1 MTVADAVI
9 AAEPAARPGDD
20 GKDLQNWS
28 SLIGIITAIVG
39 NVLIALA
46 LNVQRYAHLRLHRER
61 IRVRRRAKEALKHA
75 PSGGQTG
82 PYGSVGGDGRGGD
95 TDGGLPE
102 NGQNTDH
109 DAGESEPLRRSFR
122 SEESAGSDYSGD
134 EEKAPSTYLQSPYW
148 WAGQILIT
156 LGELGNFLAYGFAPA
171 SIVSPLG
178 VVALISNCIIA
189 PILFNEKFRR
199 RDFGGV
205 VIAVAGVVVVVLS
218 AKQEETKLDPD
229 DVWDAITT
237 LAFEIYLA
245 VTISLIVILMWASP
259 RYGHR
264 TILIDLGLVGL
275 FGGFTALS
283 TKGLSSILSTTLL
296 AAFKTPVAWAL
307 IFILLF
313 TAVMQVRYVNKSLQR
328 FSSTQVIPIQF
339 VLFTLSVIIGSAVL
353 YRDFE
358 RTSAEQAGKFVGGC
372 LLTFFGV
379 FLITSGRVE
388 EDMDDGMSDV
398 DGVEETIGLAEQDGY
413 SPTQP
418 LPPSSTSIPSSIS
431 RRSSRASNGNNA
443 NNGSKPFSL
452 QRDSG
457 IPSLRV
463 PTAASAGNITGAESE
478 PLLAN
483 PWSNSATEEVLPPPG
498 VRTISDESIHT
509 FPGFGFS
516 PSEPT
521 TPYYDG
527 QIQPRYP
534 TNPTDRPVTP
544 RTSLPPRPHSH
555 NYPGPLFS
563 PSPLSSTVSA
573 VVKDTLLRNAES
585 PLLRRPS
592 VRRLRS
598 SIRASL
604 FMPEDNGEG
613 ADVDAERENLVSRG
627 DDQDGGVAERSRTA
641 GEGASREQVT
651 GRQRSLSDTLGDFFR
666 VKKKRRD
673 GGTDPEEEV

>member
-1 MTVADAVI
+1 MTIAPALV
-9 AAEPAARPGDD
+9 AAEPAARPDD

-61 IRVRRRAKEALKHA
+61 IRVRRRAREALKHA
-75 PSGGQTG
+75 PGGGPTV
-82 PYGSVGGDGRGGD
+82 PYGTVGGGEAGD
-95 TDGGLPE
+95 TDESRDGV
-102 NGQNTDH
+102 NHHADH
-109 DAGESEPLRRSFR
+109 DGDDSAPLTRFFR
-122 SEESAGSDYSGD
+122 SEESAGSDYSTD
-134 EEKAPSTYLQSPYW
+134 DDKAPSTYLKSPYW

-178 VVALISNCIIA
+178 VVALISNCVIA
-189 PILFNEKFRR
+189 PIVFKEKFRQ
-199 RDFGGV
+199 RDFWGV
-205 VIAVAGVVVVVLS
+205 IIAVAGVVVVVLS

-229 DVWDAITT
+229 AVWDAITT

-245 VTISLIVILMWASP
+245 VTTSLIIVLMWASP

-283 TKGLSSILSTTLL
+283 TKGVSSILSTTLL
-296 AAFKTPVAWAL
+296 GAFKTPVAWAL
-307 IFILLF
+307 LFILLF
-313 TAVMQVRYVNKSLQR
+313 TAVMQVRYVNKALQR

-339 VLFTLSVIIGSAVL
+339 VLFTLCVIVGSAVL

-379 FLITSGRVE
+379 FLITNGRVE
-388 EDMDDGMSDV
+388 EDVEDGMSDT

-418 LPPSSTSIPSSIS
+418 LAPSSISVPSSRS
-431 RRSSRASNGNNA
+431 RRSSRTSTVGHP
-443 NNGSKPFSL
+443 NNGSKQFSM
-452 QRDSG
+452 QHDSG
-457 IPSLRV
+457 IPTLRV
-463 PTAASAGNITGAESE
+463 PAAASTGNLPSSEAE

-483 PWSNSATEEVLPPPG
+483 PWSFSADDIAPPPG
-498 VRTISDESIHT
+498 TRTISDDSIHT
-509 FPGFGFS
+509 FPGFGSS

-527 QIQPRYP
+527 QLQPKYP
-534 TNPTDRPVTP
+534 TDTRPVTP
-544 RTSLPPRPHSH
+544 RVSLPNRPHSH
-555 NYPGPLFS
+555 QYPGPIFS
-563 PSPLSSTVSA
+563 PSPLSSTVTA
-573 VVKDTLLRNAES
+573 VVKDTLLRSAES

-592 VRRLRS
+592 MRRLRS

-604 FMPEDNGEG
+604 FMPENNESPDG
-613 ADVDAERENLVSRG
+613 DAERHGLMRGG
-627 DDQDGGVAERSRTA
+627 DDYGDGGVAERSRTA
-641 GEGASREQVT
+641 GEGASRGPQT
-651 GRQRSLSDTLGDFFR
+651 GRPRSLSDTLGGLFR
-666 VKKKRRD
+666 SKRNRRD
-673 GGTDPEEEV
+673 ADTDPGENV